1 MTLLRHFPSL
11 SYAFA
16 LVSIL
21 AACLA
26 QDAIIMLLF
35 AGGAAVASRVFA
47 EGPWA
52 KHLTRGR
59 SLFLTMI
66 VIVCIGMW
74 IVANPTPED
83 AMRGIAIFAV
93 WMLVIKLYERRT
105 LEIEAER
112 LILSVLLM
120 VLASMDAF
128 DLLFGALFV
137 VWAVLGT
144 IVIMLFHLH
153 HGAEFS
159 GLAVADAG
167 ALDDPTIGAHVR
179 RHLRNAVLTLVVTVV
194 LATSSIFLLFPR
206 GVSPQ
211 LATAAA
217 ARIARTGG
225 GLNSDVT
232 LLSGT
237 RLVETSGTVGTVSIE
252 MLEDGAV
259 PPQRIYLR
267 TATSSV
273 YTGDGR
279 WQPTPHDLPVQE
291 TVTGG
296 IWTPIDFSDA
306 EPTRL
311 LRIDLSQELKYLPA
325 PGGSVSMR
333 SSELMHISVFPHRG
347 IIALS
352 GGPIG
357 VVQILDTAGP
367 PVAGGAARAP
377 GVVPAAAIEVAR
389 QVMFDRGLPL
399 RSPSNPEEAVA
410 WRVSASQAL
419 EAYLQSSRFVY
430 TLDLSRIGRNADVRH
445 MDPVERFLLAEPIG
459 HCEYYA
465 AAFVSMCQ
473 SLGLEA
479 RIVAGFLVQQ
489 QEPGAHQYII
499 MDRDAHAW
507 AEVRVDEFRWARF
520 DPTVARRVEAGAVEE
535 GLIASL
541 TELYYRVEVWW
552 RLNILGFDVERQ
564 NELAEDVLP
573 PAMGVVSQAQ
583 AWSEARI
590 RQLDVAFGFGRL
602 GTIYTVAA
610 SVLLGSTGILLWR
623 SWVRRRHFRRRLGL
637 HDRADVSR
645 SAPAVAAYRDLL
657 TLLKKAGFVK
667 PDHMAPLTWCRTIAR
682 SRPDLVGP
690 ALRVVK
696 TFYAIRY
703 GGQGVDAKC
712 EQETRTDLATIRSA
726 LEKRP

>member
-1 MTLLRHFPSL
+1 MTLLRHFPAL

-35 AGGAAVASRVFA
+35 AGGAAVASRLFA
-47 EGPWA
+47 DGPRA

-66 VIVCIGMW
+66 IIIGIGTW
-74 IVANPTPED
+74 IFSNPTPED

-120 VLASMDAF
+120 VLATMDAF
-128 DLLFGALFV
+128 DLLFGALFM

-159 GLAVADAG
+159 GLAVADVG
-167 ALDDPTIGAHVR
+167 ARDDPTIGAHVR
-179 RHLRNAVLTLVVTVV
+179 RHFRNAVLTLVATVV
-194 LATSSIFLLFPR
+194 LATSAIFLLFPR

-217 ARIARTGG
+217 ARISRTGG

-237 RLVETSGTVGTVSIE
+237 HLVETSGTVGTVSIE
-252 MLEDGAV
+252 MLQEGAT
-259 PPQRIYLR
+259 PPQRLYLR

-273 YTGDGR
+273 YMGNGR
-279 WQPTPHDLPVQE
+279 WQPTPYDLPIQE
-291 TVTGG
+291 TVAGG
-296 IWTPIDFSDA
+296 IWTPLDFSDA
-306 EPTRL
+306 KPTRQ
-311 LRIDLSQELKYLPA
+311 LRIDLSEELKYLPI

-333 SSELMHISVFPHRG
+333 SSEVMKISIFPDRG
-347 IIALS
+347 VIALA

-357 VVQILDTAGP
+357 VVQIRDSAGP
-367 PVAGGAARAP
+367 PTAGGAARAP
-377 GVVPAAAIEVAR
+377 GIVPAAAIEVAR
-389 QVMFDRGLPL
+389 QVMLAYGLPFQ
-399 RSPSNPEEAVA
+399 SPSNLKEAVD

-419 EAYLQSSRFVY
+419 EAYLQSSRFLY
-430 TLDLSRIGRNADVRH
+430 TLDLSRIGRNADVRD
-445 MDPVERFLLAEPIG
+445 MDPIERFLLAEPVG

-489 QEPGAHQYII
+489 QEPGGHQYII

-520 DPTVARRVEAGAVEE
+520 DPTVARRVEAGGAKE
-535 GLIASL
+535 GLLASL
-541 TELYYRVEVWW
+541 TSLYYGIEVWW

-573 PAMGVVSQAQ
+573 PAMGVVSQVQ
-583 AWSEARI
+583 AWFEARI
-590 RQLDVAFGFGRL
+590 RKLDVAFGFGRM
-602 GTIYTVAA
+602 GTIYTMAA
-610 SVLLGSTGILLWR
+610 IVLLGSTGILLWR
-623 SWVRRRHFRRRLGL
+623 SWVRRRRFRRRLGL
-637 HDRADVSR
+637 RNRADVSR

-657 TLLKKAGFVK
+657 ALLKKAGFVK
-667 PDHMAPLTWCRTIAR
+667 PDHMAPFTWCQSIAQ

-703 GGQGVDAKC
+703 GGQVVDAKC
-712 EQETRTDLATIRSA
+712 EQETRADLATIRSV
-726 LEKRP
+726 LEKR